1 MFDKEQ
7 VQSNRY
13 AVFLGG
19 ILYKL
24 EDSKRI
30 LCRNSKDSQ
39 YNGQKENEKKTN
51 SGQQL
56 FSERTSSI

>member
-1 MFDKEQ
+1 MD
-7 VQSNRY
+7 
-13 AVFLGG
+13 